1 MPEPAVKSIPV
12 LSHYLMSGIHL
23 FFKEGKRSYYPIV
36 YPTMSLLISGVCKRL
51 LASKGT
57 YARNQFNCEVTSFA
71 YRSLSYCGIF
81 LEFMGWQ
88 QPWKFQ
94 IFSSMDDSFKKQ
106 QDNPGPLGQTSSGAE
121 IDELKRM
128 LMDTN
133 PILLGTTFIVLP
145 QST

>member
-1 MPEPAVKSIPV
+1 
-12 LSHYLMSGIHL
+12 
-23 FFKEGKRSYYPIV
+23 
-36 YPTMSLLISGVCKRL
+36 
-51 LASKGT
+51 
-57 YARNQFNCEVTSFA
+57 
-71 YRSLSYCGIF
+71 
-81 LEFMGWQ
+81 
-88 QPWKFQ
+88 
-94 IFSSMDDSFKKQ
+94 MDDSFKKQ